1 VDQGIQMGNLIAIS
15 CAPNDIIGR
24 CSAMLVAAKR
34 VERSDCPGEAEQAGD
49 AIPEYAEGCLSC
61 KL

>member
-1 VDQGIQMGNLIAIS
+1 MGNLIAIS